1 MTCGVFIS
9 KNRNGLCMRMCGHTS
24 IGPCAVGCRMG
35 CTARRRPIVLRIAD
49 RLRDSMIQGRR
60 PGKPL
65 REQFRNLPHGQE
77 QTQWGLLERLE
88 VEMPIEAL
96 GPLVLGLHNHR
107 HGRDLLRSFQTA
119 A

>member
-1 MTCGVFIS
+1 
-9 KNRNGLCMRMCGHTS
+9 
-24 IGPCAVGCRMG
+24 
-35 CTARRRPIVLRIAD
+35 
-49 RLRDSMIQGRR
+49 MIQGRR